1 MNVIYENIFKFIS
14 KHLHQYM
21 RFVHYYAN
29 NLIYTDN
36 FFNSAFSWYKVS
48 RLSNII
54 RVYIYLRN
62 DFWVV
67 SVKKLFEI
75 FLTVIDRWLC
85 MWLFVQIVAPI
96 KFSKRNKLQN

>member
-36 FFNSAFSWYKVS
+36 FFNSAFSWGFS
-48 RLSNII
+48 
-54 RVYIYLRN
+54 
-62 DFWVV
+62 
-67 SVKKLFEI
+67 
-75 FLTVIDRWLC
+75 
-85 MWLFVQIVAPI
+85 FVEYYSHIHM
-96 KFSKRNKLQN
+96 FT